1 MKKVLATLLAVL
13 LCVCV
18 IGGVAS
24 ADGDHPDDGAYYE
37 SLEDLYKATPGYTC
51 SSGWIWKEP
60 WQRTKTVEDGYRK
73 YTRKCSIVISTN
85 EHYVWVKEAPS
96 VHTHTLV
103 KHEAVAATCTTGGN
117 VEYWYCSGCQK
128 YFSDSEGKNEL
139 KDVTIVA
146 LGHNLTHHN
155 AVAATC
161 TTGGNVEYWQCERDG
176 CGKLFSDSEGKNEL
190 EKVTLDMLGH
200 DLTHHNAVA
209 ATCTK
214 GGNVEY
220 WQCERDGCGKLFSDS
235 EGKNELEKK

>member
-1 MKKVLATLLAVL
+1 MKKVLAMLLAVL

-96 VHTHTLV
+96 VHTHTRV
-103 KHEAVAATCTTGGN
+103 KHEAVAATCTKEGNIEYYTCNAQNCPDAGKYLDSTGKVLAN
-117 VEYWYCSGCQK
+117 Q
-128 YFSDSEGKNEL
+128 
-139 KDVTIVA
+139 DVSTPIDPKA
-146 LGHNLTHHN
+146 HNW
-155 AVAATC
+155 
-161 TTGGNVEYWQCERDG
+161 GEW
-176 CGKLFSDSEGKNEL
+176 
-190 EKVTLDMLGH
+190 
-200 DLTHHNAVA
+200 
-209 ATCTK
+209 
-214 GGNVEY
+214 
-220 WQCERDGCGKLFSDS
+220 
-235 EGKNELEKK
+235 